1 LDDKLQNLW
10 FHLPESGAVKPE
22 TAVERIAAFFEKH
35 AEYAEYQ
42 PMVDAS
48 PDTLGFKPGYSVK
61 VNFWGPLPSQAD
73 ADRLAAM
80 LTDDL
85 RSVAGKLSLE
95 RHYHYAGSVKD
106 RYENPSV
113 DALSVYFEKNG
124 LDRIRNFED
133 YLKAESARDADNPA
147 QILMD
152 VNQVK
157 EKENFNFLSKVTLV
171 ISVLLVC
178 FSALAIMLFIFNLL
192 KSHLSRVSMNIGTFK
207 ALGLSDAEARRIYFT
222 IILVF
227 ILSGIV
233 SAFILSGISGT
244 VVNALMKRNL
254 VIDAEID
261 YFKLFDW
268 KTALMIAVVL
278 SSSLLTSWLTIRKLL
293 NKTPGD
299 LIYNR

>member
-1 LDDKLQNLW
+1 
-10 FHLPESGAVKPE
+10 
-22 TAVERIAAFFEKH
+22 
-35 AEYAEYQ
+35 
-42 PMVDAS
+42 
-48 PDTLGFKPGYSVK
+48 
-61 VNFWGPLPSQAD
+61 
-73 ADRLAAM
+73 
-80 LTDDL
+80 
-85 RSVAGKLSLE
+85 
-95 RHYHYAGSVKD
+95 
-106 RYENPSV
+106 
-113 DALSVYFEKNG
+113 
-124 LDRIRNFED
+124 
-133 YLKAESARDADNPA
+133 
-147 QILMD
+147 MD